1 MKQTVLK
8 WLETLRVAGKPD
20 EWESKQLLKKAGISV
35 PEGRRIM
42 PGEEINPDE
51 LDFPLVLK
59 VCDPEILHKTE
70 QGGVKLNVS
79 QEDFSAVKE
88 ELWKKFPSSPLLAE
102 SLCRIKGTEFILG
115 GLLDPVFGPAVMA
128 GAGGVLTELYKDVVF
143 RLCPCSKAE
152 ASRMLKEL
160 KISPVLEGYR
170 GSSLD
175 LDKLSDAVSTVSLFF
190 DAFDGKL
197 NQIDINPFVYT
208 DCGWIALDCVFILNS
223 ND

>member
-1 MKQTVLK
+1 MKQSVLE
-8 WLETLRVAGKPD
+8 WLETLRVEGKPD
-20 EWESKQLLKKAGISV
+20 EWESKQLLKKAGINI

-42 PGEEINPDE
+42 PGENINPDE

-70 QGGVKLNVS
+70 QGGVKLNVR
-79 QEDFSAVKE
+79 QADFSVVRD
-88 ELWKKFPSSPLLAE
+88 ELEKKFPSSPLLAE
-102 SLCRIKGTEFILG
+102 TMCSMKGTEFILG

-152 ASRMLKEL
+152 AVRMLKEL

-175 LDKLSDAVSTVSLFF
+175 LDKLADVVSKVSLFF
-190 DAFDGKL
+190 DAFDGRL

-208 DCGWIALDCVFILNS
+208 DCGWMALDCVFILNG
-223 ND
+223 NE